1 MRVREP
7 NGDATSGFP
16 PSGTEKFVR
25 KSGFEENLVKP
36 PEALNLNQAIDSVGE
51 INLEIMA

>member
-51 INLEIMA
+51 INLGIMA